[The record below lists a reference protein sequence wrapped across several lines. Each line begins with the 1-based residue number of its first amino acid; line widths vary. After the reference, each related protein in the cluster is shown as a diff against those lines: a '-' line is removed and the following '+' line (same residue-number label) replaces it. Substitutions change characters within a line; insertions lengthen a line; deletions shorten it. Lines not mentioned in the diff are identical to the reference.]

1 LLSVSHPSELPA
13 DFADAAVAIGKFDA
27 MHLGHQQLLHEL
39 VETAESAGLA
49 AVVVTFDRHPNAILK
64 PHAVPLPIIGPTQKL
79 HLIKSQGV
87 DALVTLRFDQE
98 FSELSAE
105 RFITE
110 YLVNGLSAKYVFVG
124 QENRFGAGG
133 LGNLALLQQ
142 LGPALGFSAR
152 GVAHVE
158 ALGERVSTTRIR
170 SLLDTG
176 DVATVAQLLGRNHL
190 TIGVV
195 QHGKKLGRTFGF
207 PTANLSRES
216 EGYLPADGIYAGW
229 LHAGGE
235 RFIAAHSVGT
245 NDSVAEVPRLVES
258 HVIGRDDLDL
268 YDQVVSVEYVERVRG
283 WQKFDSLERLI
294 EQIGKDVDR
303 AAQLMSTRS

>member
-1 LLSVSHPSELPA
+1 MISVSHPSELPA
-13 DFADAAVAIGKFDA
+13 GFAEAAVAIGKFDA

-64 PHAVPLPIIGPTQKL
+64 PDSVPLPIIGPVQKL
-79 HLIKSQGV
+79 HLIQGQGV
-87 DALVTLRFDQE
+87 DALVTLTFDRE
-98 FSELSAE
+98 FSKLGAE
-105 RFITE
+105 QFVAD
-110 YLVNGLSAKYVFVG
+110 YLVSGLKARYVFVG

-133 LGNLALLQQ
+133 QGNLALLQQ
-142 LGPALGFSAR
+142 LGPKLGFSAR

-158 ALGERVSTTRIR
+158 AEGERVSTTRVR
-170 SLLDTG
+170 NLLDAG
-176 DVATVAQLLGRNHL
+176 DVAAVARLLGRNHL
-190 TIGVV
+190 TTGVV

-207 PTANLSRES
+207 PTANLSRDA

-245 NDSVAEVPRLVES
+245 NDSVGAVPRLVES

-268 YDQVVSVEYVERVRG
+268 YDQVVTVEYVERVRG
-283 WQKFDSLERLI
+283 WQKFDSLDTLI
-294 EQIGKDVDR
+294 AQIGLDVDQ
-303 AAQLMSTRS
+303 AAELMAGAH

>member
-1 LLSVSHPSELPA
+1 MLSVSHPSELPR
-13 DFADAAVAIGKFDA
+13 DFADTAVAIGKFDA

-64 PHAVPLPIIGPTQKL
+64 PHSVPRPIIGPTQKF
-79 HLIKSQGV
+79 HLIRSQGV
-87 DALVTLRFDQE
+87 DALVTLKFDHE

-105 RFITE
+105 RFINE
-110 YLVNGLSAKYVFVG
+110 YLVAGLAAKYVFVG

-133 LGNLALLQQ
+133 LGNLSLLQQ
-142 LGPALGFSAR
+142 LGPTLGFSAR

-158 ALGERVSTTRIR
+158 AGGERVSTTRIR
-170 SLLDTG
+170 SLLDAG
-176 DVATVAQLLGRNHL
+176 DVSGVAQLLGRNHV
-190 TIGVV
+190 TTGVV

-207 PTANLSRES
+207 PTANLSRDS

-235 RFIAAHSVGT
+235 RFVAAHSVGT
-245 NDSVAEVPRLVES
+245 NDSVGEVPRLVES

-283 WQKFDSLERLI
+283 WQKFDSLEKLI
-294 EQIGKDVDR
+294 AQIGKDVEQ
-303 AAQLMSTRS
+303 AAQLMSVRG